1 MEGTSLPKMEMDK
14 LRSSNIHLQ
23 LGGAPHRIINSSC
36 VYSIPHLTTH
46 HMQPFRLFG
55 LIRPKSVRYPLLC
68 HKIEHVQ
75 CNSAIRDAFTPTAR
89 QRSTERVQLHLHDLR
104 VLIKFAGLI
113 NLHVHLL
120 LMTENKMLSYGELR
134 L

>member
-1 MEGTSLPKMEMDK
+1 MEGTSLTKMEMDK
-14 LRSSNIHLQ
+14 LRSSIYTCNLVGH
-23 LGGAPHRIINSSC
+23 PTPSSTHAIVDSGC

-113 NLHVHLL
+113 I
-120 LMTENKMLSYGELR
+120 KSPC
-134 L
+134 